1 MLEEQLYLLAC
12 IFASRADTRNIKKL
26 STRLGSQSKYLEIL
40 CVLWPELDDP
50 KNLLFLRE
58 LEEEVQSPEG
68 EETTD
73 EDVIVELLE
82 SDSSLIPLIES
93 DTTTR
98 SNRYHELQEFISKKL
113 NNKTLENFEEWL
125 RERILICNE

>member
-1 MLEEQLYLLAC
+1 M
-12 IFASRADTRNIKKL
+12 
-26 STRLGSQSKYLEIL
+26 
-40 CVLWPELDDP
+40 
-50 KNLLFLRE
+50 FLRE

-82 SDSSLIPLIES
+82 NDSSLIPLIES

-98 SNRYHELQEFISKKL
+98 SNRYHELQELISK
-113 NNKTLENFEEWL
+113 NSITRPW
-125 RERILICNE
+125 RILRSG